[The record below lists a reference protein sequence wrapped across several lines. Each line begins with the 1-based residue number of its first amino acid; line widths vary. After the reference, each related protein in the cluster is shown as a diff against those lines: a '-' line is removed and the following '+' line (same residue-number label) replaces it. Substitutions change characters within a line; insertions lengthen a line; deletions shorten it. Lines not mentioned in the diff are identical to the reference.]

1 MDRLIPWAALLGTAV
16 AFTSCK
22 SERSEGA
29 SAVSAQVAAG
39 SAAAAGAGAPSAA
52 ASVAAAGANC
62 PAGRWKYDYSDQTLE
77 VMLQN
82 AAGARVLKE
91 EGEFICTVSE
101 GKQGS
106 ISCDSL
112 GRPVVNVIET
122 KQAGIPMTI
131 SVTMKGKALNK
142 FRLDNESQMT
152 VISSDTSQLE
162 IETSVNLGGKAV
174 PFPTDKLVTIFGEP
188 QSTLSYKCEG
198 GALYIKP
205 ELQNVQTTWQKL
217 TPAS

>member
-1 MDRLIPWAALLGTAV
+1 VNHLIHWATLFGT
-16 AFTSCK
+16 FSSWTGCK

-29 SAVSAQVAAG
+29 ASAPAG
-39 SAAAAGAGAPSAA
+39 PIAA
-52 ASVAAAGANC
+52 ASTAVASAALSATAPAGKC
-62 PAGRWKYDYSDQTLE
+62 PAGRWKYDYSDQALE

-101 GKQGS
+101 GKDGS

-112 GRPVVNVIET
+112 GKPVVNVIEA

-131 SVTMKGKALNK
+131 SVTMKGKASNK
-142 FRLDNESQMT
+142 FRLDSESRMT
-152 VISSDTSQLE
+152 VIATDTSQLE
-162 IETSVNLGGKAV
+162 VKTSVNVGGKEV
-174 PFPTDKLVTIFGEP
+174 PFPTDKFLTFFGEAE
-188 QSTLSYKCEG
+188 STLSYKCEG

-205 ELQNVQTTWQKL
+205 EIDNVQTTWQKL
-217 TPAS
+217 EPVP